1 MLPDVV
7 VATDIEASKASKADE
22 VSTPSAMPATL
33 VTRSKPSRLGRPSAD
48 WQAEHV
54 DRFRALQKVQL
65 TADEPAYNLHLE
77 SATSS
82 RKWAW

>member
-7 VATDIEASKASKADE
+7 VATAIEASKASKGDE
-22 VSTPSAMPATL
+22 VSTSSAMPI
-33 VTRSKPSRLGRPSAD
+33 TRSKPSRLGRPSAD

-65 TADEPAYNLHLE
+65 PADEPAYNLHLE